1 MILQSLVK
9 HYEVLAQKGLV
20 TLKGWCSAK
29 VSYGIDLRK
38 DGTVRGIVSLKQ
50 EEIRG
55 KKTVWVPQNITVPQM
70 VARSSGVSANFLC
83 DNSKYLLGID
93 KDGSSGRVRECFEAA
108 KKLHLDNLQTGHG
121 EMAEAL
127 KAFFRTWEPDKAR
140 ECPDLENQWEEITAA
155 GNLIFVMGPQYAQ
168 ENPEIREIWG
178 AILDANEGES
188 DGICLVTGQSSEI
201 ARIHTVIKGVQGAQS
216 SGAALVSFNA
226 PAFESYGK
234 EQSYNAPVGK
244 YAAFAYTTALN
255 YLLSQRR
262 YVFQFG
268 DTTIIFWAESGEE
281 VYQEAF
287 FFSLEPEIDNQEAV
301 RGVFSA
307 LRENRPVAIDD
318 IRLNPDQKFCIL
330 GLSPNAARLSVRF
343 YYEDSFGNIL
353 ENLDKHYKRMEIV
366 RPSWDDMEYLGV
378 GRMIQQTV
386 NQNSRDK
393 KPKPNMASAT
403 LQAILS
409 GGNYPESL
417 YSNVLIRIRCE
428 QGRVT
433 RGRAAIIK
441 AYLLK
446 NKKAVEKEGDFVKL
460 NEDTNDRAYVL
471 GRIFAVLEA
480 IQEEANPGI
489 NATIRDKY
497 FNSASAA
504 PASIFPVLIKLKN
517 SHIRKLDKPGVK
529 VNYEKLMTELM
540 GKIDEFPLRLS
551 LEEQGKFDLGYYHQ
565 VQKRYEKKEETP
577 KDTNMS
583 KDSAQ

>member
-9 HYEVLAQKGLV
+9 HYETLARKGLV

-38 DGTVRGIVSLKQ
+38 DGTVRGIVCLKQ

-83 DNSKYLLGID
+83 DNSKYLLGVD
-93 KDGSSGRVRECFEAA
+93 KDGSSGRVKECFEAA
-108 KKLHLDNLQTGHG
+108 RKLHLDNLKTAHG
-121 EMAEAL
+121 EMAQAL
-127 KAFFRTWEPDKAR
+127 KAFFSGWEPDKAR
-140 ECPDLENQWEEITAA
+140 ECADLDAQWEEITAA

-168 ENPEIREIWG
+168 EDPEIREIWET
-178 AILDANEGES
+178 ILQESEGER
-188 DGICLVTGQSSEI
+188 DGICLVTGQKAEI
-201 ARIHTVIKGVQGAQS
+201 TRIHTVIKGVQGAQS

-255 YLLSQRR
+255 YLLSQRK

-268 DTTIIFWAESGEE
+268 DTTVLFWAESGEE
-281 VYQEAF
+281 AYQEAF
-287 FFSLEPEIDNQEAV
+287 FFSIEPEIDNQESV
-301 RGVFSA
+301 RGVFAA
-307 LRENRPVAIDD
+307 LKENRPVVIDD
-318 IRLNPDQKFCIL
+318 IRLNPDQKFFIL

-343 YYEDSFGNIL
+343 YYEDSFGKIL
-353 ENLDKHYKRMEIV
+353 ENLDRHYKRMEIV

-378 GRMIQQTV
+378 NRMIQQTV

-393 KPKPNMASAT
+393 KPKPNMASAA

-417 YSNVLIRIRCE
+417 YSNVLIRIRSE

-446 NKKAVEKEGDFVKL
+446 NKKVLEKEGAFVKL
-460 NEDTNDRAYVL
+460 NEETNDRAYVL

-480 IQEEANPGI
+480 IQEDANRGI

-504 PASIFPVLIKLKN
+504 PATIFPVLFKLKN
-517 SHIRKLDKPGVK
+517 SHIRKLENPGAR
-529 VNYEKLMTELM
+529 VNYEKLITELM

-565 VQKRYEKKEETP
+565 VQKRYEKKEE
-577 KDTNMS
+577 K
-583 KDSAQ
+583 